1 VSERRAAARCAAAL
15 LALLFV
21 LAQGGLARADEPG
34 DDEQRRSPSGTPAPD
49 PPPDDARGL
58 SEPAPTAPE
67 EVGLALPRLVLTPPR
82 VVIGL
87 LFGSLRHGMRLA
99 ERNGV
104 GTLDPGAVSD
114 DDGALAVY
122 PALAHE
128 SGLGPTIGLR
138 VRHDGIGDSGEA
150 ITADA
155 RFFGRYR
162 HAYRL
167 AFEGDRVLGS
177 RLWLETSSA
186 WQDDPHLLFAGVGDL
201 PSAPTGTNLSPRQAS
216 IHTRMRRS
224 GSLSMVRSGYTIGGG
239 DHHLVKLGGTA
250 SFDNRK
256 LEGSDQG
263 PSIETRYD
271 PRRLPGFGERTRTV
285 ELAAN
290 VIVDTRDRPGKTAS
304 GVYAD
309 LFAGGVPGTESRYFH
324 YGGDARAFVNLYARD
339 RVLVFRATHDAIVTN
354 DPDALPIVAL
364 PELGGP
370 ERLRG
375 YERGRFRDL
384 KDISASIEYRYPI
397 HEVLAGLLFIDS
409 GAVGRDYSSLGRAD
423 RWHFGGGGG
432 FLLRDRMR
440 SLASI
445 QVAYGELLCVYL
457 TTEPFKVFS
466 NRSLL

>member
-1 VSERRAAARCAAAL
+1 VSERRAAAPCAAAL
-15 LALLFV
+15 LGLLLV
-21 LAQGGLARADEPG
+21 LAESGRARADEPG
-34 DDEQRRSPSGTPAPD
+34 DGEHRRGAASTPAPE

-58 SEPAPTAPE
+58 SEPAPAAPE
-67 EVGLALPRLVLTPPR
+67 EVGLVLPRLVLTPPR

-87 LFGSLRHGMRLA
+87 LFGSLRHGMRFA
-99 ERNGV
+99 ERHGV
-104 GTLDPGAVSD
+104 GTMEPGADSD

-122 PALAHE
+122 PALSHE

-138 VRHDGIGDSGEA
+138 VRHDGIGHHGEA

-155 RFFGRYR
+155 RFFGRYS

-186 WQDDPHLLFAGVGDL
+186 WQDEPHLLFAGVGDL
-201 PSAPTGTNLSPRQAS
+201 RGARTDSNLSPRQAS
-216 IHTRMRRS
+216 VHTRMHRS

-239 DHHLVKLGGTA
+239 DHHLVKLGGSA

-271 PRRLPGFGERTRTV
+271 PRRLPGFGERTRTF
-285 ELAAN
+285 ELATN
-290 VIVDTRDRPGKTAS
+290 LIVDTRDRPGKTAS
-304 GVYAD
+304 GIHAD
-309 LFAGGVPGTESRYFH
+309 LFAGGVPGTTTRYFH
-324 YGGDARAFVNLYARD
+324 YGGDARAFVSLYARD
-339 RVLVFRATHDAIVTN
+339 RVLVFRATHDAIVSR
-354 DPDALPIVAL
+354 DPDAVPIVAL

-384 KDISASIEYRYPI
+384 KDVSASIEYRYPI

-423 RWHFGGGGG
+423 HWHFGAGGG

-440 SLASI
+440 SLATI
-445 QVAYGELLCVYL
+445 QVAYGELLCVYV

-466 NRSLL
+466 NRNTL